1 LLPFAI
7 CHLPFAIDRGN
18 RAYNRR
24 VKAMLQT
31 RLEYRIRPR
40 VRMHALPSQSR
51 PSLFG
56 SD

>member
-1 LLPFAI
+1 
-7 CHLPFAIDRGN
+7 
-18 RAYNRR
+18 
-24 VKAMLQT
+24 VKQVLQT

-40 VRMHALPSQSR
+40 VRLHTLPSQSR